1 MFKTH
6 FNLKILSCLLCILF
20 FSNAYSV
27 TGADVV
33 PINWAQY
40 TKPEPADTLSVK
52 MKALHLT
59 ALKYCLNEMLDTL
72 PTDSSGYYDFRGVD
86 EFSIRPW
93 SEICAG
99 LGIALGLGTYDSA
112 VTGISE
118 AEARVLHAKLVKSLA
133 YKHKDNMGWISS
145 AWGNCWQCRLWAT
158 YMGVGAFLVWEELD
172 SLTQTY
178 VARVIHGESRRLGEE
193 PPYCNDCTNDTKAEE
208 NVWDANIISLAV
220 AMMPN
225 DSAVQTYK
233 KKASRWFVSAFARES
248 DLNRETL
255 VDGTPV
261 KDWISG
267 WNIREEGYLYNH
279 SIIHPDYMCV
289 GATVLRVGVIM
300 ILANQIVP
308 QSAVWNTDLIYECL
322 VNYSW
327 PSPPYYS
334 PGGTIYQDDSARVY
348 YPQGTDWSAN
358 RVNSFLNVDN
368 MMDVF
373 ELDDNARLPAD
384 YWINIRVGHCLW
396 MQSRTVSGR
405 LFIEEEHHFHAE
417 NSSPAFI
424 FGIDYL
430 GRWLVNQEAE
440 FLVGNWHLSEPDTNP
455 PSAPSA
461 LTATPLS
468 PYAVNLSWSES
479 ADMGSGVAYY
489 LVYRDSIQIIMT
501 PDTFFLDNSLVE
513 NTEYHYR
520 VAAIDWNNNKSPN
533 STEAVVSTPNDTT
546 SLTIKRVTA
555 LNGSKVIV
563 AFNKPVDSVSAENTA
578 NYSISGL
585 AVSSAV
591 LNLLQNM
598 VMLDVS
604 AMTFDN
610 VYTLTV
616 SNIQD
621 FSNPPHTIPSNTE
634 TEFTFSDLNNN
645 LMGYWPMDE
654 EQGRMIYDCSGNNNN
669 GTFIN
674 SCSRIPGILDNAVYL
689 NPGEYIKMDNSL
701 QSLTFPYTLALWVNR
716 EDDSARSLLVTED
729 VSGHYYGTWMGINA
743 LGQVS
748 VNIGNGG
755 IPSPSARKSKVSTA
769 TVSKNGWT
777 HVAAVVNSATDMTL
791 YINGVD
797 GEGTYSGTAASM
809 THSTISKMQIGYQ
822 TSAIT
827 PILHYHGGMDDIRVY
842 DTALTQEQISRL
854 AAKPSVATAGKTPAH
869 RTFSLDAAPNPFNPT
884 VVIHF
889 SLPAAQKVV
898 LDVFD
903 VRGSLVARLLD
914 GQKDAGEHKL
924 VWSGARQASGIY
936 LLRLQAGTKV
946 LEQKLV
952 YLK

>member
-1 MFKTH
+1 MHKM
-6 FNLKILSCLLCILF
+6 LF
-20 FSNAYSV
+20 AALMTLVIGIPAVLNAA

-52 MKALHLT
+52 MKDLHLT

-72 PTDSSGYYDFRGVD
+72 PTDSSGYYDFRGTD

-93 SEICAG
+93 SEICGG

-178 VARVIHGESRRLGEE
+178 VARVVHGESRRLSEE

-208 NVWDANIISLAV
+208 NAWDANIISLAV

-248 DLNRETL
+248 DLNRATL

-279 SIIHPDYMCV
+279 NRIHPDYMCV

-322 VNYSW
+322 VNYRW

-358 RVNSFLNVDN
+358 RVNNFLSVDN

-373 ELDDNARLPAD
+373 ELDDNVRLPAD
-384 YWINIRVGHCLW
+384 YWINIRVDHCLW

-417 NSSPAFI
+417 NSSPAFV

-455 PSAPSA
+455 PSAPAA
-461 LTATPLS
+461 LTADTLGPNS
-468 PYAVNLSWSES
+468 VSLSWSAS
-479 ADMGSGVAYY
+479 KDTGSGVAYY

-501 PDTFFLDNSLVE
+501 QDTFYLDNSLVE

-533 STEAVVSTPNDTT
+533 STGAIVSTPNDTR
-546 SLTIKRVTA
+546 SLTIERVTA
-555 LNGSKVIV
+555 VNGSRVVV

-585 AVSSAV
+585 SVSSAV

-598 VMLDVS
+598 VILDVS

-621 FSNPPHTIPSNTE
+621 FTNPPHTIPSNTE

-645 LMGYWPMDE
+645 LVGYWPMDE
-654 EQGRMIYDCSGNNNN
+654 EQGSMIYDYSGNNNN

-674 SCSRIPGILDNAVYL
+674 SCSRIPGVLDNAVYL
-689 NPGEYIKMDNSL
+689 NPGEHIEMDNSL
-701 QSLTFPYTLALWVNR
+701 QNLTFPYSISLWVKI
-716 EDDSARSLLVTED
+716 EETDSSRSLLVTED
-729 VSGHYYGTWMGINA
+729 MGGRYYGTWMAITQS
-743 LGQVS
+743 GQVT
-748 VNIGNGG
+748 VNFGNGG
-755 IPSPSARKSKVSTA
+755 TPSTGSRKSKVSA
-769 TVSKNGWT
+769 DTVSRNIWT
-777 HVAAVVNSATDMTL
+777 YVAAVVNNATDMTL
-791 YINGVD
+791 YIDGVD
-797 GEGTYSGTAASM
+797 AGGTYSGTATSM
-809 THSTISKMQIGYQ
+809 AHSVAGRMQIGYQ

-827 PILHYHGGMDDIRVY
+827 PILYYHGGMDDIRVY
-842 DTALTQEQISRL
+842 DTALTQEQIGHL
-854 AAKPSVATAGKTPAH
+854 AADTLTTDIAGKIAA
-869 RTFSLDAAPNPFNPT
+869 RRVFSLDAMPNPFNPSA
-884 VVIHF
+884 VITF
-889 SLPAAQKVV
+889 SIPAAQRVV

-903 VRGSLVARLLD
+903 VKGSRVARLVD
-914 GQKDAGEHKL
+914 GKKEAGEYRL
-924 VWSGARQASGIY
+924 VWAGSQQASGVY
-936 LLRLQAGTKV
+936 LLRMQAGTKTM
-946 LEQKLV
+946 ERKLV